1 MVDIFDE
8 VAEDLRAERTKALLM
23 RYGGVLV
30 AAAILV
36 VVGVGGWKGWQW
48 YQARHAAQAATSFLQ
63 AMNMADTVGP
73 GHHLSAKDR
82 ASALAAF
89 GKAGEIDGEGYR
101 TLSRLRQAALQAQA
115 GNLAAA
121 DKLWDQVAGDGSAD
135 RLLRGLASLLWVQHQ
150 LDAGDPATIE
160 ARLKPLTVPGNVWRP
175 LALEQQALLDLRTG
189 AKDKARATLKQ
200 LSTDVTTPPGVRG
213 RAGLL
218 LAELG
223 Q

>member
-23 RYGGVLV
+23 RYGGVLI
-30 AAAILV
+30 AAAVLV
-36 VVGVGGWKGWQW
+36 VVAVGAWKFWQW
-48 YQARHAAQAATSFLQ
+48 HQASQEATAATSFLQ
-63 AMNMADTVGP
+63 AMHEADTVGP
-73 GHHLSAKDR
+73 GHHLSAQAR
-82 ASALAAF
+82 ASALAGFA
-89 GKAGEIDGEGYR
+89 KAGQTDGEGYR

-115 GNLAAA
+115 GDLGAA

-135 RLLRGLASLLWVQHQ
+135 PLLRGLANLLWVQHQ
-150 LDAGDPATIE
+150 LDSGDPGAIE
-160 ARLKPLTVPGNVWRP
+160 ARLKPLTVPGDVWRP

-200 LSTDVTTPPGVRG
+200 LSTDVTTPPGIRG

-218 LAELG
+218 LAEIG
-223 Q
+223 G